1 MFLHCLLVSFIVLGL
16 QGQPLFTANSLS
28 AMKADM
34 LRNINSQVNL
44 QIANDAVNKP

>member
-1 MFLHCLLVSFIVLGL
+1 MFLHCLLVTLLVFGL
-16 QGQPLFTANSLS
+16 QAQPLFTADSLH
-28 AMKADM
+28 AMKTDM